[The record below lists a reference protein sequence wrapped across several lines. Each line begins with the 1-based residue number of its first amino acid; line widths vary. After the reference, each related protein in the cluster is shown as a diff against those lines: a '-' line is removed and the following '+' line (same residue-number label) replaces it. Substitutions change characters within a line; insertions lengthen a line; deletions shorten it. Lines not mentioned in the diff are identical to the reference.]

1 MCRELQEFSLLI
13 DERFDLTEKRTNKFW
28 AFLISLFK

>member
-1 MCRELQEFSLLI
+1 MRRELQEFSLLI
-13 DERFDLTEKRTNKFW
+13 DEQFDLNEKTTKSFW

>member
-1 MCRELQEFSLLI
+1 MRRELQEFSLLI
-13 DERFDLTEKRTNKFW
+13 DEQFDLTEKGTNKFW

>member
-1 MCRELQEFSLLI
+1 MRRELQEFSLLI
-13 DERFDLTEKRTNKFW
+13 DEQFDLVDKGTKGFW

>member
-1 MCRELQEFSLLI
+1 MRRELQEFSLQV
-13 DERFDLTEKRTNKFW
+13 DEQFDFTEIRTNKFR